1 MSQTFRTPPR
11 QIGFKPAAAA
21 APRLTQVQASA
32 GTEAKIRQQ
41 LMQLQQ
47 LQSKLKLQEERLTQL
62 KVPSARQMLEAQI
75 QQLRKEMGVLQ
86 QTLMHLRGELRVNLL
101 KALPAPDGDPAEAL
115 RRQLAEFEAIYR
127 IHQPIPQRLVPAFAA
142 VLSALRAILDKQLK
156 GASAEAAEADAFES
170 SLSSFGREL
179 WPPEAQQ
186 LRSWWEKWR
195 PQLIAGS
202 PEPAQA
208 EAATISF
215 GVPTKLAQDAE
226 PRSPQAA
233 AEADDDFTPLKF
245 DNQGPLELSFDL
257 GSRKSVVRNQMGIT
271 LNQPKKNY
279 QEYLEDGF
287 SAIDETVASRFEN
300 RQPLYGAVESFLEA
314 ISLDRSRY
322 EAYFGLGYLYS
333 LVKDVNHAI
342 YFLDLAWRISGD
354 PAIEEM
360 MGRVK
365 SACAVGV

>member
-21 APRLTQVQASA
+21 APRLTQVQAA
-32 GTEAKIRQQ
+32 GGTEAKIRQQ

-47 LQSKLKLQEERLTQL
+47 LQSKLKLQEERMAQL

-75 QQLRKEMGVLQ
+75 QQMRKEMGALQ

-101 KALPAPDGDPAEAL
+101 KALPAPEGDPAEAL

-127 IHQPIPQRLVPAFAA
+127 VHQPIPQRLLPAFEG
-142 VLSALRAILDKQLK
+142 VLSALRAILGKRLK
-156 GASAEAAEADAFES
+156 GLSAGAAEAEAFES
-170 SLSSFGREL
+170 ALTSFARDL
-179 WPPEAQQ
+179 WQPEAQQ
-186 LRSWWEKWR
+186 LRGWWARWR
-195 PQLIAGS
+195 PQLLAGA
-202 PEPAQA
+202 EP

-215 GVPTKLAQDAE
+215 GVPTKRDPGRAQDSE
-226 PRSPQAA
+226 PRPPQAS
-233 AEADDDFTPLKF
+233 AEADDGFTPLKF

-287 SAIDETVASRFEN
+287 AAIDETVASRFEN

-360 MGRVK
+360 MARVR